1 MKNYMFFMISSQN
14 APTNSKNSLGLL
26 RIYCRIYCLTSNFPC
41 AISFCGEEKRD
52 DKNAGGAENEKKRG
66 FISDYE
72 RMPFFIFI

>member
-1 MKNYMFFMISSQN
+1 
-14 APTNSKNSLGLL
+14 
-26 RIYCRIYCLTSNFPC
+26 LTSNFPC